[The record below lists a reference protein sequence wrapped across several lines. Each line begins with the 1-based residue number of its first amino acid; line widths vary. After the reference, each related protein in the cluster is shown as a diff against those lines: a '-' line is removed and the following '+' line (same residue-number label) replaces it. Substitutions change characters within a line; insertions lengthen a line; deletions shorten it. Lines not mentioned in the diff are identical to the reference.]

1 MPSNEWIDT
10 RQALIGQE
18 YESGL
23 LENIRVSYASKLLN
37 RLIMK
42 KSCRVALCKVTAY
55 KPFVFLVDILGSVMR
70 DRITDAMKQALKAKD
85 QVALGTMR
93 LIMAALKDRDIAA
106 RGNGNQDGISDD
118 DILSMLQTMIKQRNE
133 SAKMYRDG
141 DRIELAEAEE
151 AEIKIIQS
159 FLPAQLDDA
168 AMNKA
173 IKATIA
179 ETGASSVKDMGQVM
193 ASLKTNFA
201 GQMDFSAV
209 SQMVKSI
216 LMDK

>member
-1 MPSNEWIDT
+1 MD
-10 RQALIGQE
+10 
-18 YESGL
+18 SG
-23 LENIRVSYASKLLN
+23 
-37 RLIMK
+37 
-42 KSCRVALCKVTAY
+42 
-55 KPFVFLVDILGSVMR
+55 MR
-70 DRITDAMKQALKAKD
+70 DRITEAMKQALKAKD
-85 QVALGTMR
+85 QAALGTMR

-118 DILSMLQTMIKQRNE
+118 YILSMLQTMIKQRNE

-151 AEIKIIQS
+151 AEITIIQS

-168 AMNKA
+168 AMNEA

>member
-1 MPSNEWIDT
+1 
-10 RQALIGQE
+10 
-18 YESGL
+18 
-23 LENIRVSYASKLLN
+23 
-37 RLIMK
+37 
-42 KSCRVALCKVTAY
+42 
-55 KPFVFLVDILGSVMR
+55 MR
-70 DRITDAMKQALKAKD
+70 DRITEAMKQALKAKD
-85 QVALGTMR
+85 QAALGTMR

-151 AEIKIIQS
+151 AEIAIIKG
-159 FLPAQLDDA
+159 FLPAQLSDDEMKSAIA
-168 AMNKA
+168 AA
-173 IKATIA
+173 IEQISAA
-179 ETGASSVKDMGQVM
+179 SVKDMGQVM
-193 ASLKTNFA
+193 ASLKSNFA